1 MANVKVNFLS
11 YTLHRAVDLTVI
23 IPTMCFSEMMQPN
36 PAHAADAR
44 YPVLYLLHGY
54 GNNHATWNGYTSVE
68 LYAEERNMAVV
79 MLSAENKAYI
89 NHDGDDNYYDFI
101 SHELPEFIQSMFPV
115 SDRPEDTYIAGLSMG
130 SMGTLL
136 HSLSMPERFR
146 AAGAF
151 SGPMMQM
158 NMGMTPEERAA
169 MTDADWDQLVSP
181 EAVELVEKAKAE
193 GKSLPDYYVAT
204 GTQDNPEGSK
214 AFARFLEKNGAKVTT
229 NFERVYGH
237 EWQFWDESIKE
248 FLDWLPRTDAYAGQL
263 RKI

>member
-1 MANVKVNFLS
+1 MANIKVNFLS

-36 PAHAADAR
+36 PAHPADAK

-89 NHDGDDNYYDFI
+89 NHGDDDNYYDFI
-101 SHELPEFIQSMFPV
+101 SHELPEFIKGMFPV

-130 SMGTLL
+130 GYGALV
-136 HSLSMPERFR
+136 HGLSQSERF
-146 AAGAF
+146 AAIGAF
-151 SGPMMQM
+151 SG
-158 NMGMTPEERAA
+158 
-169 MTDADWDQLVSP
+169 
-181 EAVELVEKAKAE
+181 
-193 GKSLPDYYVAT
+193 AT
-204 GTQDNPEGSK
+204 GGMPGTPDEYAPAKLAEKCAAKNRRKPLYIACGDQDFLYEANVAFRDEMVKLGFDVTWVEG
-214 AFARFLEKNGAKVTT
+214 NDYT
-229 NFERVYGH
+229 H
-237 EWQFWDESIKE
+237 EWRFWNREVES
-248 FLDWLPRTDAYAGQL
+248 FLDWLPRTDKYAGEK

>member
-1 MANVKVNFLS
+1 MANIKVNFLS

-36 PAHAADAR
+36 PAHPMGAK

-89 NHDGDDNYYDFI
+89 NHGGDDNYYDFI
-101 SHELPEFIQSMFPV
+101 SHELPEFIQGMFPV

-130 SMGTLL
+130 GYGALV
-136 HSLSMPERFR
+136 HGLSQSERF
-146 AAGAF
+146 AAIGAF
-151 SGPMMQM
+151 SG
-158 NMGMTPEERAA
+158 
-169 MTDADWDQLVSP
+169 
-181 EAVELVEKAKAE
+181 
-193 GKSLPDYYVAT
+193 AT
-204 GTQDNPEGSK
+204 GGMPGTPDEYAPAKLAEKCAAENRRKPLYIACGDQD
-214 AFARFLEKNGAKVTT
+214 FLYEANVSFKDEMEKLGFDVTW
-229 NFERVYGH
+229 VVGKDYAH
-237 EWQFWDESIKE
+237 EWRFWNREVE
-248 FLDWLPRTDAYAGQL
+248 AFLDWIPRTDKYAGEK

>member
-1 MANVKVNFLS
+1 MANIKVNFLS

-36 PAHAADAR
+36 PAHIKDAK

-68 LYAEERNMAVV
+68 LYAEERSMAVV

-89 NHDGDDNYYDFI
+89 NHGGDDNYYDFI

-130 SMGTLL
+130 GFGALV
-136 HSLSMPERFR
+136 HGLSQSERFAAIGSFSGA
-146 AAGAF
+146 AAGMP
-151 SGPMMQM
+151 G
-158 NMGMTPEERAA
+158 TPEEYVPLKLAEKCAA
-169 MTDADWDQLVSP
+169 ENRKKPLYIACGDQDFLYEANVSFKD
-181 EAVELVEKAKAE
+181 EMEKL
-193 GKSLPDYYVAT
+193 GFDVT
-204 GTQDNPEGSK
+204 WVVG
-214 AFARFLEKNGAKVTT
+214 NGFT
-229 NFERVYGH
+229 H
-237 EWQFWDESIKE
+237 EWRFWNREVE
-248 FLDWLPRTDAYAGQL
+248 AFLDWIPRTDRYAGEK

>member
-1 MANVKVNFLS
+1 MANIKVNFLS

-36 PAHAADAR
+36 PAHIKDAK

-89 NHDGDDNYYDFI
+89 NHGGDDNYYDFI

-130 SMGTLL
+130 GFGALV
-136 HSLSMPERFR
+136 HGLSQSERF
-146 AAGAF
+146 AAIGSF
-151 SGPMMQM
+151 SGATA
-158 NMGMTPEERAA
+158 GMPGTPEEYAPLKLAEKCAA
-169 MTDADWDQLVSP
+169 ENRKKPLYIACGDQDFLYEANVSFKD
-181 EAVELVEKAKAE
+181 EMEKL
-193 GKSLPDYYVAT
+193 GFDVT
-204 GTQDNPEGSK
+204 WVVG
-214 AFARFLEKNGAKVTT
+214 NGFT
-229 NFERVYGH
+229 H
-237 EWQFWDESIKE
+237 EWRFWNREVE
-248 FLDWLPRTDAYAGQL
+248 AFLDWIPRTDRYAGEK